1 MKYPEINRFGL
12 TEYHKERLCYPYT
25 DAPAFTFWE
34 SPQEGESMRAW
45 QDGRCA
51 LCGFRDSLVK
61 DHCHVSGLVRG
72 FLCPS
77 CNVTEGKSDH
87 NLASWRSGTTPAALM
102 GIEDAYI
109 DLMTGTPPPRYAAT
123 TDSDLDII
131 AEAAAR

>member
-1 MKYPEINRFGL
+1 
-12 TEYHKERLCYPYT
+12 
-25 DAPAFTFWE
+25 
-34 SPQEGESMRAW
+34 MRAW

-87 NLASWRSGTTPAALM
+87 NLAPWRSGATPAALM
-102 GIEDAYI
+102 GIEEVYI
-109 DLMTGTPPPRYAAT
+109 NPATGTPPPRYAAT
-123 TDSDLDII
+123 TDSDLDLI